1 MHKNYKLCSVM
12 VIFLL
17 SIIFSSGCITS
28 EDEIDPTILRIKNA
42 GKLVVGTSTPYEP
55 MEYIDDQDNIVGFDI
70 DLANEIASTLEVKL
84 EIVDMNFD
92 DLIDSV
98 VAGDIDI
105 SIAAITI
112 NLERSEQVLFSNPY
126 LNAGQVV
133 IFNVSREDITSPEE
147 LNGSRIGVQNGT
159 TSQQEAEKYTNASLV
174 FTFDDYSTAVD
185 SLLNNSVDALI
196 IDYPAGFGLVQNNE
210 GIKIVGNP
218 FTDELY
224 GVAIKKGETALK
236 NEIDKI
242 INSGVIETLEE
253 KWF

>member
-1 MHKNYKLCSVM
+1 MQKILKLFLLVLILCSF
-12 VIFLL
+12 IF
-17 SIIFSSGCITS
+17 FSGCIGP
-28 EDEIDPTILRIKNA
+28 EDETDPTIQKIKNA

-55 MEYIDDQDNIVGFDI
+55 MEYIDDQGNIVGFDI
-70 DLANEIASTLEVKL
+70 DLAQEIASALDVEL

-92 DLIDSV
+92 DLIGSV
-98 VAGDIDI
+98 VSGDVDI
-105 SIAAITI
+105 AIAAITI
-112 NLERSEQVLFSNPY
+112 NLERSEQILFSNPY

-133 IFNVSREDITSPEE
+133 IFNESKENIISPEE

-159 TSQQEAEKYTNASLV
+159 TSQKEAEKYTNASLV
-174 FTFDDYSTAVD
+174 FDFDDYSIAVEG
-185 SLLNNSVDALI
+185 LLNNSLDALI

-224 GVAIKKGETALK
+224 GVAINKGETVLK
-236 NEIDKI
+236 NEIDEV
-242 INSGVIETLEE
+242 INSEVINNLEE